1 MRSKHKLLI
10 EQLDKKLSVFME
22 AKSVVVP
29 ERGWVHTVRTT
40 FNMTMD
46 QLGKK
51 LGITRQG
58 VKRIEDSESN
68 GSITLNSLKEVA
80 HAMDL
85 QLVYALVPKNGTI
98 DGLIERKVHQL
109 ATKIILRTNQNMELE
124 DQGIGGNKLEVAI
137 NELSAEIKRELRKS
151 LWD

>member
-98 DGLIERKVHQL
+98 DGLIERKAHQL